1 MQKRTACTLAAVALL
16 AACSGYGG
24 NNSAPMSAPVAASGG
39 TSMPGMHPNFGGSNN
54 SGAQTGTT
62 PGWLNGKTV
71 TFSYHTNN
79 FFCRVPVKDGQPV
92 GSSTNCEVGSDST
105 IDPRPADH
113 SIPNLYVVTPIGFRP
128 DSSTL
133 HCPTAG
139 MCINHPSTIDLSR
152 IFGPSTAN
160 APLPAHSHIISEEG
174 GNWWG
179 LTNIGVKD
187 LPTWNTIVAGK
198 SLNTVRALQA
208 GDPSQIHITGDIL
221 TNVYLYFQ
229 VHP

>member
-1 MQKRTACTLAAVALL
+1 MQKRTYCTLAALVLL

-24 NNSAPMSAPVAASGG
+24 NTSSSGAMN
-39 TSMPGMHPNFGGSNN
+39 MPGMNPNFSGSNN
-54 SGAQTGTT
+54 TGAQTGTT

-79 FFCRVPVKDGQPV
+79 FFCRVPVADGQPV
-92 GSSTNCEVGSDST
+92 GATTNCEVGSDST

-113 SIPNLYVVTPIGFRP
+113 SIPNLYVMTPIGFRP
-128 DSSTL
+128 DASTL
-133 HCPTAG
+133 HCPTVG
-139 MCINHPSTIDLSR
+139 NCINHPSTIDLSR

-160 APLPAHSHIISEEG
+160 APLPAHSHIIDKDS

-179 LTNIGVKD
+179 LINIGVKD
-187 LPTWNTIVAGK
+187 LSTWNAIVAGK
-198 SLNTVRALQA
+198 SLSTVRTLQA
-208 GDPSQIHITGDIL
+208 GDPSQTHITGDIK

-229 VHP
+229 VQP